1 MKRAATAIALVLPL
15 FAASGA
21 SATDLLGGTG
31 DPHIDQQLR
40 EKIRWSGFYGGIAG
54 TIGMTNTEMDADGIK
69 LSGFLDGMTNTEL
82 GASDGTS
89 SGFLGFLDGIGAEGF
104 GATGTV
110 GYDQRLGSFIIG
122 GFFDFTY
129 SDDLWDTEFGFSE
142 GVNGFSGEI
151 NREYDWT
158 AGIRVGKL
166 INPDTMV
173 YALAGYSQLE
183 VSAVWKKAAREVG
196 GESVGS
202 NLTFDGYTVGAGI
215 ESKINDF
222 ASWYVEGRWSEYDSE
237 VVYRKSDDP
246 GALVIEAEPSEVKAM
261 AGFKLRLLT
270 E

>member
-1 MKRAATAIALVLPL
+1 MYHSLRKTATAIALVLPL

-54 TIGMTNTEMDADGIK
+54 TIGMTNTE
-69 LSGFLDGMTNTEL
+69 L

-89 SGFLGFLDGIGAEGF
+89 SGFLDGIGAEGF

-110 GYDQRLGSFIIG
+110 GYDQRLGSFIVG

-183 VSAVWKKAAREVG
+183 VSAVEVG

-237 VVYRKSDDP
+237 VVYRDSDDP
-246 GALVIEAEPSEVKAM
+246 EALVVEAEPSEVKAM